1 MADAKP
7 ISSPMAASTYLSSFE
22 GDLFLDPTIQ
32 WGFFEGPFKGH
43 APDGE
48 KVEFYGSGVLNVD
61 ESMRAEDVEIY
72 YDPAELIG
80 GLLISP
86 SQSEPEDNTVNTA
99 TATHGC
105 PFSKEK

>member
-1 MADAKP
+1 ITWEVLSVYSGP
-7 ISSPMAASTYLSSFE
+7 PVISFK
-22 GDLFLDPTIQ
+22 FRH

-43 APDGE
+43 APNGE
-48 KVEFYGSGVLNVD
+48 KVEFYGSGALNVD

-80 GLLISP
+80 GLLFSP

-105 PFSKEK
+105 PFSKKK

>member
-1 MADAKP
+1 
-7 ISSPMAASTYLSSFE
+7 
-22 GDLFLDPTIQ
+22 
-32 WGFFEGPFKGH
+32 
-43 APDGE
+43 
-48 KVEFYGSGVLNVD
+48 VD

-86 SQSEPEDNTVNTA
+86 SQSEPEDNTVNIA

-105 PFSKEK
+105 PFSKKK

>member
-1 MADAKP
+1 
-7 ISSPMAASTYLSSFE
+7 
-22 GDLFLDPTIQ
+22 
-32 WGFFEGPFKGH
+32 
-43 APDGE
+43 
-48 KVEFYGSGVLNVD
+48 
-61 ESMRAEDVEIY
+61 MRAEDVEIY

-105 PFSKEK
+105 PFSKKSNWTCEDINCATGHCQHSCLDDESIHLFAR